1 MNVKKPLTRLPSQGD
16 ELYMGSEKVVV
27 LEIEAHGNFAST
39 VLVRDDKGRVH
50 NVPKS
55 KLSKTIGEVIYGHA

>member
-27 LEIEAHGNFAST
+27 LEIGSG
-39 VLVRDDKGRVH
+39 LD
-50 NVPKS
+50 
-55 KLSKTIGEVIYGHA
+55 GESV